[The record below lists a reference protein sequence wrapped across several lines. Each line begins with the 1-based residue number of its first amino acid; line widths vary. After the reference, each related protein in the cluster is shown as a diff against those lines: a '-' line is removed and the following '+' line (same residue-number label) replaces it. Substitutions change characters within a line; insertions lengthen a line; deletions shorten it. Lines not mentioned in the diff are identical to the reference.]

1 MGRSDFWCSLY
12 GFSQRQGLSSNNGYK
27 VYSES
32 TKLTIP
38 DNSCNEEDIEEFR
51 LDGYSMVNEVTIGD
65 NTFRNT
71 KIVYIEKLNELKSLK
86 IGKESFID
94 NRNGMNEIH
103 VVNCSNLNILSV
115 NPRSFMNYKN
125 LDLQGNEYTGC
136 IE

>member
-38 DNSCNEEDIEEFR
+38 DDSCNEEDIEEFR
-51 LDGYSMVNEVTIGD
+51 LDGYSKVNEVIIGD

-71 KIVYIEKLNELKSLK
+71 RRVFIENLNELELIQ
-86 IGKESFID
+86 IGKGSFID
-94 NRNGMNEIH
+94 NRNDTNEIH
-103 VVNCSNLNILSV
+103 FVNCSNLNAFSV
-115 NPRSFMNYKN
+115 NPRSFVNYKIF
-125 LDLQGNEYTGC
+125 DLQGNEC
-136 IE
+136 IECIK